1 MFTGKRREEAAMRRF
16 ITRVRATHRMRATL
30 AGLDPHLLR
39 DIGLLERNE
48 PALRSLWGPRLARR
62 LDAQKRG
69 R

>member
-1 MFTGKRREEAAMRRF
+1 MRSI
-16 ITRVRATHRMRATL
+16 ITRLGATRRMRATL
-30 AGLDPHLLR
+30 ARLDPHLLR

-48 PALRSLWGPRLARR
+48 PAVPSLWEPRLARR